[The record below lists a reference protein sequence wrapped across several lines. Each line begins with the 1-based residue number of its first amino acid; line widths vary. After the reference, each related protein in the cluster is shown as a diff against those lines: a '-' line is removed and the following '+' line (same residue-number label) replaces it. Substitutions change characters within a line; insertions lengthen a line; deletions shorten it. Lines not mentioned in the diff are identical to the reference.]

1 MSERGLQ
8 IRSGMP
14 KQGWEVSD
22 FPIVCQTCLGEN
34 PYVRMMKSYFNK
46 ECKICFRPFTVF
58 RWKPGVKARYKK
70 TEICQTCA
78 KAKNVCQ
85 TCLLDLE
92 YGLPVEVRDKFME
105 NLPQLNMPEDE
116 VNGNLWAHEMN
127 KNVSIIESY
136 NLVD

>member
-1 MSERGLQ
+1 MQ
-8 IRSGMP
+8 IASGMAR
-14 KQGWEVSD
+14 QGWEVSD
-22 FPIVCQTCLGEN
+22 FPVVCQTCLGEN
-34 PYVRMMKSYFNK
+34 PYVRMLKSYFNK

-58 RWKPGVKARYKK
+58 RWKAGTKARYKK

-105 NLPQLNMPEDE
+105 NANKLKIPKDE
-116 VNGNLWAHEMN
+116 TNRNLWAHEMN
-127 KNVSIIESY
+127 MNV
-136 NLVD
+136 